1 MRAGGGRAKG
11 AAFER
16 FLAKEFE
23 LELGSAGKC
32 QRNLEQYQ
40 KKNLSDLT
48 FTDPRFPFL
57 VEAKRYKD
65 SVSPSWWDQ
74 IVTAARTS
82 DGNPNDCLPC
92 LIWKLDRQDISVRI
106 PIEALA
112 RLGRPLAQDVAEA
125 YDWRYTATLSWPDF
139 IMVCRDLM
147 ARE

>member
-1 MRAGGGRAKG
+1 M
-11 AAFER
+11 
-16 FLAKEFE
+16 
-23 LELGSAGKC
+23 
-32 QRNLEQYQ
+32 
-40 KKNLSDLT
+40 
-48 FTDPRFPFL
+48 
-57 VEAKRYKD
+57 
-65 SVSPSWWDQ
+65 
-74 IVTAARTS
+74 TAARTS

-106 PIEALA
+106 PIEALV

>member
-16 FLAKEFE
+16 QIAGMLFD
-23 LELGSAGKC
+23 ELGIKFK
-32 QRNLEQYQ
+32 RNLEQYQ
-40 KKNLSDLT
+40 MKNLADLT
-48 FTDPRFPFL
+48 ASDASFPFL
-57 VEAKRYKD
+57 LELKRYKN